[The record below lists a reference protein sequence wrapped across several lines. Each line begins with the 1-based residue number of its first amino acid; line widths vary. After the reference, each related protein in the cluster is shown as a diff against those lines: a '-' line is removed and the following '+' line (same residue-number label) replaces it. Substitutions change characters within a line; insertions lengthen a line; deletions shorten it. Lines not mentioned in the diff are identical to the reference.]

1 MDISNIPWQELLAVL
16 VGCVTLLLGI
26 GNAKLKKILAETK
39 TNGGSS
45 LRDQL
50 NRIEQH
56 VTHLTLWTEAGQH
69 LTAKPM
75 FKSDQNGRFIWIN
88 TAFARMVGV
97 GLEDLKGLGWL
108 SFIADE
114 DQNRISKEWDE
125 SVKDSRRFEATFSI
139 RNSYNQE
146 EKKVR
151 AQAFP
156 VQANTSVLGFI
167 GTWISLEELKDS

>member
-1 MDISNIPWQELLAVL
+1 MDISNLPWSEIIALL
-16 VGCVTLLLGI
+16 VGTITLLLGI

-50 NRIEQH
+50 NRIEQY

-75 FKSDQNGRFIWIN
+75 FKSDQNGKFIWIN

-108 SFIADE
+108 SFISDAD
-114 DQNRISKEWDE
+114 QAKISKEWDE
-125 SVKDSRRFEATFSI
+125 SVADGRRFEAVFSI
-139 RNSYNQE
+139 RNSYSRE
-146 EKKVR
+146 EKRVK

-167 GTWISLEELKDS
+167 GTWISVEELIDD